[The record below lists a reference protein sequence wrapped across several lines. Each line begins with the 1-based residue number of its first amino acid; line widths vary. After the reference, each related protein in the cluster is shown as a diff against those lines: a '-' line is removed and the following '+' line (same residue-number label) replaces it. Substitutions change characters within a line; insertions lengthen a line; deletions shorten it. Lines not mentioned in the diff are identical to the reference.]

1 MPQVTQQKIA
11 RPTPTA
17 RTGILAKA
25 VAVEDMARA
34 PLKILLYGS
43 NRVGKTT
50 LACQFAKPLL
60 LVSFEPI
67 QTGGAESVRKVV
79 GVHVLRE
86 GRDFTKTQGT
96 VELARELK
104 AGKHGYATV
113 VLDSAS
119 TMQDMV
125 LREILDLPAVPDQM
139 SWGMVG
145 SDGYRQRSEKTREV
159 LRPFLD
165 LDVDTII
172 LAKEKDHNPP
182 KEERVNEKTGKV
194 QPDMRPKFLRGVEQA
209 SFIAADLG
217 GATTGWLQDAC
228 DCVARLFVEE
238 EVKTTTM
245 TMNKGKP
252 NEQDVVTHTPT
263 GRFIRYLRMGYH
275 PNYAAGVRS
284 CDPDCVPEVLP
295 NPSAEKIV
303 AILSGKK
310 IVK

>member
-1 MPQVTQQKIA
+1 MPQVTQQRA
-11 RPTPTA
+11 RTAPTPQTKG
-17 RTGILAKA
+17 GILSRA
-25 VAVEDMARA
+25 VPVGQMERA
-34 PLKILLYGS
+34 TLKILMYGQ

-50 LACQFAKPLL
+50 FACQFAKPLL
-60 LVSFEPI
+60 LISFEPAK
-67 QTGGAESVRKVV
+67 TGGAESVRLVD
-79 GVHVLRE
+79 GVSILRH
-86 GRDFTKTQGT
+86 GVDFNGVAET
-96 VELARELK
+96 VQLARELK
-104 AGKHGYATV
+104 QEAKAYKTV

-125 LREILDLPAVPDQM
+125 LCGILNLPAVPDQM

-165 LDVDTII
+165 LDVDTIV

-182 KEERVNEKTGKV
+182 KEEKVNERTGKV

-228 DCVARLFVEE
+228 DCVCRLFVEE
-238 EVKTTTM
+238 EVKELVL
-245 TMNKGKP
+245 NRGKP
-252 NEQDVVTHTPT
+252 TESRTFTPT
-263 GRFIRYLRMGYH
+263 GKFIRYLRTGYH

-284 CDPDCVPEVLP
+284 CRPEAVPEVIP
-295 NPSAEKIV
+295 NPTAEKLLAV
-303 AILSGKK
+303 LAGRAIS
-310 IVK
+310 